1 MRKWTPLVI
10 GSLCL
15 ALTTACNRNK
25 GDNSN
30 PGSSAG
36 SSETGTMQ
44 SGTAMDTSM
53 TGGGGGGVGDTAAV
67 RPGTGTTSGATGGE
81 SADTARS
88 TRTSDS
94 AKGNQTKSG
103 VTNTETG
110 KSTLGP
116 GATKTRPDQ
125 NQPVTAKGD
134 TLRKGNDSTAVGQ
147 Q

>member
-1 MRKWTPLVI
+1 M
-10 GSLCL
+10 
-15 ALTTACNRNK
+15 TACKGNR

-30 PGSSAG
+30 AG
-36 SSETGTMQ
+36 STGGGAETGTMQ
-44 SGTAMDTSM
+44 SGTATDTGMS
-53 TGGGGGGVGDTAAV
+53 GGGGGGPADTAAV

-81 SADTARS
+81 SADTAR
-88 TRTSDS
+88 RTGPSDS

-134 TLRKGNDSTAVGQ
+134 TIRKPNDSTTVGQ